1 MSFRTVVI
9 SNQSK
14 LNYKN
19 RFLVVKQ
26 DNDEKYIHLSEI
38 DTIIVDSIAV
48 SISSYLLKELSDSKI
63 NIIFCDEK
71 HNPFGELSSYYS
83 SHNTSKKIQKQINWS
98 KENKDLIWQSIIK
111 NKIINQALMLHKIKS
126 DKYELLL
133 SYIEDVLASDKTN
146 REGHAAKVYF
156 NELFGKDFVRNDSD
170 NINAALNY
178 GYAILLSTIN
188 KEVISNGYLTQ
199 IGIHHKNEF
208 NEFNLSCDLME
219 PFRIIIDNFVYFN
232 QDRELNTQYKL
243 DIINIFNNRYNYE
256 NKNYVLKDIIKM
268 YVKNTL
274 ESIEKP
280 ENYKELKQ
288 KAEKRHKNY
297 PSLCRDYIY
306 GQPWFQKSWMCD
318 SGISGMMEMLDSL
331 YDKLLNVS
339 ASEKLNMESIV
350 FLLNYLDV
358 NARSYDHIFLKMKKR
373 LLLGL
378 ILLKKRRK
386 LIFTRVVLL
395 LRI

>member
-14 LNYKN
+14 LSYKN

-26 DNDEKYIHLSEI
+26 DNDEKYVHLSEI

-48 SISSYLLKELSDSKI
+48 SISTYLLKELSDSKI

-83 SHNTSKKIQKQINWS
+83 SHNTSKKIQKQINWL
-98 KENKDLIWQSIIK
+98 KENKDKMWQNIIK
-111 NKIINQALMLHKIKS
+111 NKIINQALMMKKINS
-126 DKYELLL
+126 NKYELLL
-133 SYIEDVLASDKTN
+133 TYIEDVLSADKTN

-156 NELFGKDFVRNDSD
+156 NELFGKDFVRNESD

-199 IGIHHKNEF
+199 MGIHHKNEF

-219 PFRIIIDNFVYFN
+219 PFRIVIDNFVYYN
-232 QDRELNTQYKL
+232 QEKELNTEFKL
-243 DIINIFNNRYNYE
+243 DIVNIFNSRYTYE
-256 NKNYVLKDIIKM
+256 NKKYTLKDIIKL

-274 ESIEKP
+274 EALDEPDK
-280 ENYKELKQ
+280 YKEF
-288 KAEKRHKNY
+288 
-297 PSLCRDYIY
+297 SIY
-306 GQPWFQKSWMCD
+306 
-318 SGISGMMEMLDSL
+318 E
-331 YDKLLNVS
+331 
-339 ASEKLNMESIV
+339 E
-350 FLLNYLDV
+350 
-358 NARSYDHIFLKMKKR
+358 
-373 LLLGL
+373 
-378 ILLKKRRK
+378 
-386 LIFTRVVLL
+386 
-395 LRI
+395 

>member
-14 LNYKN
+14 LSYKN

-26 DNDEKYIHLSEI
+26 DNDEKYVHLSEI
-38 DTIIVDSIAV
+38 NTIIVDSIAV

-83 SHNTSKKIQKQINWS
+83 SHNTSKKIQKQITWLKES
-98 KENKDLIWQSIIK
+98 KDKMWQNIIK
-111 NKIINQALMLHKIKS
+111 NKIINQALMLNKIKS

-133 SYIEDVLASDKTN
+133 SYIEDVLSADKTN

-156 NELFGKDFVRNDSD
+156 NELFGKDFVRNELDE
-170 NINAALNY
+170 INAALNY

-199 IGIHHKNEF
+199 LGIHHKNEF

-219 PFRIIIDNFVYFN
+219 PFRIIIDNFVYYN
-232 QDRELNTQYKL
+232 QNRELNTEYKL
-243 DIINIFNNRYNYE
+243 DIINIFNNRYSYE
-256 NKNYVLKDIIKM
+256 GKNYVLKDIIKM

-274 ESIEKP
+274 ESMDNL
-280 ENYKELKQ
+280 ENYE
-288 KAEKRHKNY
+288 EF
-297 PSLCRDYIY
+297 SIY
-306 GQPWFQKSWMCD
+306 EG
-318 SGISGMMEMLDSL
+318 
-331 YDKLLNVS
+331 
-339 ASEKLNMESIV
+339 
-350 FLLNYLDV
+350 
-358 NARSYDHIFLKMKKR
+358 
-373 LLLGL
+373 
-378 ILLKKRRK
+378 
-386 LIFTRVVLL
+386 
-395 LRI
+395 